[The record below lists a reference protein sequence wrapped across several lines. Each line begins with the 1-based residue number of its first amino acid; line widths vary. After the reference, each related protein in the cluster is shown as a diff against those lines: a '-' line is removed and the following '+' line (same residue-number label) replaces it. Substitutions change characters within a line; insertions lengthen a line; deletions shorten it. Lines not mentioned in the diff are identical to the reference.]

1 MNVLE
6 VQDALKDFSQEQ
18 LIKEMQMPS
27 GQAPQFLVL
36 SELNRRQRM
45 KQDFEARQAQQQPT
59 VAEKLVAAAGAP
71 QGGIGAMAQSMAPQT
86 DMAMNTGINQMQEPM
101 SGEVMAMQSG
111 GLTVGGTSIGSGG
124 GLSDADIE
132 ASARKFNMTVPQ
144 FKQYLA
150 QQGFPVQSLASTGPT
165 AQPAAY
171 QPSGGGGLMSAQAA
185 PPPATGSQFEDY
197 NFSGPDDDSF
207 LDTAGDFLSDIF
219 VDDDGSLNYGNLAI
233 AGGSLAALPFMGA
246 AGLAGLGAR
255 GALAGI
261 RALPR
266 FVAGQGVKPSGS
278 ALGRF
283 IQNRFASP
291 RLTTKGKPFKDGS
304 LALDRSKALRTA
316 GIGTALGGGI
326 SKFFGGDDNNDEL
339 FDQAEDME
347 TKVQAEKAR
356 QQALEE
362 ALANQ
367 ETTQDRIMDL
377 LEKRQKSA
385 DMDKYLA
392 LAQAGFTLM
401 QPTEGGF
408 AEALGKAGIAG
419 VQAYQ
424 EAEDRYQTGL
434 ADILDTEIALAK
446 LGTTEDERAKNY
458 SEILKNLGDAAMA
471 GLPVGE
477 AQRKYIEFLQNK
489 NNAGALAV

>member
-1 MNVLE
+1 
-6 VQDALKDFSQEQ
+6 
-18 LIKEMQMPS
+18 
-27 GQAPQFLVL
+27 
-36 SELNRRQRM
+36 
-45 KQDFEARQAQQQPT
+45 
-59 VAEKLVAAAGAP
+59 
-71 QGGIGAMAQSMAPQT
+71 
-86 DMAMNTGINQMQEPM
+86 
-101 SGEVMAMQSG
+101 
-111 GLTVGGTSIGSGG
+111 
-124 GLSDADIE
+124 
-132 ASARKFNMTVPQ
+132 
-144 FKQYLA
+144 
-150 QQGFPVQSLASTGPT
+150 
-165 AQPAAY
+165 
-171 QPSGGGGLMSAQAA
+171 
-185 PPPATGSQFEDY
+185 
-197 NFSGPDDDSF
+197 
-207 LDTAGDFLSDIF
+207 
-219 VDDDGSLNYGNLAI
+219 
-233 AGGSLAALPFMGA
+233 MGA

-266 FVAGQGVKPSGS
+266 FVAGQGVKPSKSMVGK
-278 ALGRF
+278 F

-304 LALDRSKALRTA
+304 LAFDRSKALRTA

-408 AEALGKAGIAG
+408 SEALGKAGIAG

-446 LGTTEDERAKNY
+446 LGTTAAVSYTHLRAH
-458 SEILKNLGDAAMA
+458 ET
-471 GLPVGE
+471 
-477 AQRKYIEFLQNK
+477 
-489 NNAGALAV
+489 